1 MAKSKTLTFVTELPL
16 IVDSL
21 QEKQLLSR
29 FQAARQL
36 YNACLNSGMARM
48 NLVRN
53 CEAYQLAKQID
64 RQSKKARLATPS
76 PPQGELI
83 DIPIMTFKLMQ
94 Q

>member
-1 MAKSKTLTFVTELPL
+1 LAKSKTSKFLTELPL

-36 YNACLNSGMARM
+36 YNACLSEAMARM

-53 CEAYQLAKQID
+53 CGTNLK
-64 RQSKKARLATPS
+64 
-76 PPQGELI
+76 
-83 DIPIMTFKLMQ
+83 PIKR
-94 Q
+94 